1 MRTVPLRRI
10 ARILNGGTPT
20 SAENNWG
27 GDIEWATPV
36 DLARTDGR
44 VLGPTDRKLTE
55 IGLATGSTLAPH
67 SAVLLSTRAPIG
79 YTSILATPTS
89 FNQGCKAI
97 VLSSPGDPR
106 FLQFSLISQKESL
119 QAAGSG
125 STFLE
130 LSNEALAE
138 APVFLF
144 PVEDQRRIADFLDD
158 RVTRID
164 KIIAARQQQVA
175 LADGI
180 ITSLL
185 TDRILVGDNKVPLR
199 RFIQDERLG
208 IWGAEPDESEVNVHV
223 ARVADF
229 SRDEFK
235 LEDSPTIRSAPHK
248 HIKTR
253 IITPG
258 DVLLERSGG
267 TPMNPVGCPAF
278 VSKLDGPTVCSNFVS
293 RIRPSVD
300 TDGRYLSL
308 AMGALYATRQQ
319 EPHSNHT
326 TGIQNLNPSSYF
338 SVSLPKPNLDEQRRI
353 AVEVENE
360 MHDIRRQQKKIK
372 QVVELL
378 QEYKQSLITAAVTG
392 EFDVTTASTRIPE

>member
-1 MRTVPLRRI
+1 MEWPRYVRTTDILTPRSLRNDDFVSQPPEI
-10 ARILNGGTPT
+10 ASRASLIYGDIVACAAGTVGKSFIYLSSHPACYAGFLVRFRA
-20 SAENNWG
+20 AEN
-27 GDIEWATPV
+27 V
-36 DLARTDGR
+36 
-44 VLGPTDRKLTE
+44 
-55 IGLATGSTLAPH
+55 
-67 SAVLLSTRAPIG
+67 
-79 YTSILATPTS
+79 
-89 FNQGCKAI
+89 
-97 VLSSPGDPR
+97 DPR
-106 FLQFSLISQKESL
+106 YVSYWMQSKHYWAQIDCGAVRSTIDNFSASKYRSL
-119 QAAGSG
+119 LVPDLPQ
-125 STFLE
+125 T
-130 LSNEALAE
+130 
-138 APVFLF
+138 
-144 PVEDQRRIADFLDD
+144 DQRRIADFLDD
-158 RVTRID
+158 RVARID

-180 ITSLL
+180 VTSLL

-208 IWGAEPDESEVNVHV
+208 IWGAEPDESEANVHV

-235 LEDSPTIRSAPHK
+235 LENSPTIRSAPLK

-253 IITPG
+253 TIIPG

>member
-1 MRTVPLRRI
+1 MLC
-10 ARILNGGTPT
+10 RILVRFRA
-20 SAENNWG
+20 AEN
-27 GDIEWATPV
+27 V
-36 DLARTDGR
+36 
-44 VLGPTDRKLTE
+44 
-55 IGLATGSTLAPH
+55 
-67 SAVLLSTRAPIG
+67 
-79 YTSILATPTS
+79 
-89 FNQGCKAI
+89 
-97 VLSSPGDPR
+97 DPR
-106 FLQFSLISQKESL
+106 YVSYWMQSKHYWAQIDCGAVRSTIDNFSASKYRSL
-119 QAAGSG
+119 LVPDLPQ
-125 STFLE
+125 T
-130 LSNEALAE
+130 
-138 APVFLF
+138 
-144 PVEDQRRIADFLDD
+144 DQRRIADFLDD
-158 RVTRID
+158 RVARID

-180 ITSLL
+180 VTSLL

-208 IWGAEPDESEVNVHV
+208 IWGAEPDESEANVHV

-235 LEDSPTIRSAPHK
+235 LENSPTIRSAPLK

-253 IITPG
+253 TIIPG